1 MLNNKKGITLIALV
15 VTVVVLII
23 LAGVSINAVLGDNG
37 IIKKANQAASVTK
50 EAEVKEAINRT
61 ILEFYLT
68 NDYETLEDF
77 LKAKAEDGS
86 IDSVTKNAD
95 GTLTVKKGNYSVTVE
110 NKTNSSGG
118 SSSGGSTGGETQT
131 PEITIGEA
139 KVVANSDGT
148 GSAITD
154 ANSVYL
160 GNTLY
165 ITFSHSITGGTTTVD
180 KTIPYAVTKN
190 GTYTFTVTGTVN
202 GKSYTKNVSV
212 EVNQFKDVYEYMQ
225 TNTKVTYSDGD
236 VWIPEGF
243 KIAKDSASTVQGG
256 VVIEDK
262 DLNQFVWVP
271 VATLADYKRTAYS
284 RQVATEETDTA
295 TNSIKINYNSS
306 NSSYFT
312 EALPEDEKA
321 SVERYKGFYIGRY
334 EAGDKENTEAKK
346 LRSSNDVTKTVT
358 IKANQAPYNNVTRT
372 QAISLAE
379 GFATKQGYKA
389 KTKLVSSYAWDT
401 TIEFLQKVNSDY
413 GNRSAEGNYSDT
425 TFSYTD
431 ITGASQTKASN
442 SQVLVPTGQTTPVCN
457 IYDMGGNVWEWTTE
471 SYSYTGF
478 PYARRGGYYLF
489 NVASYPA
496 GYRYYYSDNA
506 SADFGFRLTLFM

>member
-23 LAGVSINAVLGDNG
+23 LAGVSINAVLGDNA

-68 NDYETLEDF
+68 DDYETLEDF
-77 LKAKAEDGS
+77 LKAKVTEGK

-95 GTLTVKKGNYSVTVE
+95 GTLTVKKGEYSVTVE

-118 SSSGGSTGGETQT
+118 SGSGGSTGGETQT
-131 PEITIGEA
+131 PEITVSGI
-139 KVVANSDGT
+139 KVVADNTGT
-148 GSAITD
+148 GSAITEAD
-154 ANSVYL
+154 SVYL

-180 KTIPYAVTKN
+180 NPIPYAVTKN

-212 EVNQFKDVYEYMQ
+212 TVNQFKDVYEYMQ

-236 VWIPEGF
+236 VWVPEEF

-271 VATLADYKRTAYS
+271 VATLADYKRTWYTGWSSFSDYS
-284 RQVATEETDTA
+284 
-295 TNSIKINYNSS
+295 
-306 NSSYFT
+306 
-312 EALPEDEKA
+312 EALPEDEKT

-334 EAGDKENTEAKK
+334 EAGDKESTGTTKATF
-346 LRSSNDVTKTVT
+346 RTDSSDTSNSVT
-358 IKANQAPYNNVTRT
+358 IKADQVPYNYVTRT
-372 QAISLAE
+372 QAVSLAE

-401 TIEFLQKVNSDY
+401 TIAFIEKTVNNY
-413 GNRSAEGNYSDT
+413 GSSSSQGNYYNTSVN
-425 TFSYTD
+425 YKD
-431 ITGASQTKASN
+431 ITDESKPEKTKAEN
-442 SQVLVPTGQTTPVCN
+442 SSLLVATGQTTPVCN

-471 SYSYTGF
+471 SWSDTDI
-478 PYARRGGYYLF
+478 PYAIRGGFYGVNF
-489 NVASYPA
+489 ASRPA
-496 GYRYYYSDNA
+496 GVRYGSSGGAVTNI
-506 SADFGFRLTLFM
+506 GFRLTLFM

>member
-1 MLNNKKGITLIALV
+1 MNKLKSKKGITLVALV
-15 VTVVVLII
+15 VTIVVLLI

-77 LKAKAEDGS
+77 LKAKVTEGK

-95 GTLTVKKGNYSVTVE
+95 GTLTVKKGEYSVTVE

-131 PEITIGEA
+131 PEITVGEV
-139 KVVANSDGT
+139 KVVANSNGT

-154 ANSVYL
+154 AASVYL

-165 ITFSHSITGGTTTVD
+165 ITFSYSITGGTTTVD
-180 KTIPYAVTKN
+180 KTIPYAVTAN

-212 EVNQFKDVYEYMQ
+212 TVNQFKDVYEL
-225 TNTKVTYSDGD
+225 TYSDGI
-236 VWIPEGF
+236 VYMPEGF
-243 KIAKDSASTVQGG
+243 KIAKGSASTVQGG

-262 DLNQFVWVP
+262 DGNQFVWVP
-271 VATLADYKRTAYS
+271 VATIADYKRTWYTGDGTLSKYS
-284 RQVATEETDTA
+284 
-295 TNSIKINYNSS
+295 
-306 NSSYFT
+306 
-312 EALPEDEKA
+312 EALPEDEKT
-321 SVERYKGFYIGRY
+321 SVEKYKGFYIGRY
-334 EAGDKENTEAKK
+334 EAGDKDSTEASTPA
-346 LRSSNDVTKTVT
+346 LRTSSSSTSNKIS
-358 IKANQAPYNNVTRT
+358 IKANQAPYNYVTRT
-372 QAISLAE
+372 QAVSLAE

-401 TIEFLQKVNSDY
+401 TISFLQKVNSDY
-413 GNRSAEGNYSDT
+413 GSSSEEGNYKNI

-431 ITGASQTKASN
+431 ITGASQTKASG
-442 SQVLVPTGQTTPVCN
+442 SEVLVPTGQTTPVCN

-471 SYSYTGF
+471 SFSNTSY
-478 PYARRGGYYLF
+478 PYAIRGG
-489 NVASYPA
+489 SYNNYFALNPA
-496 GYRYYYSDNA
+496 GRRLSSSDYANDYS
-506 SADFGFRLTLFM
+506 GFRLTLFM

>member
-77 LKAKAEDGS
+77 LKAKVTEGK

-95 GTLTVKKGNYSVTVE
+95 GTLTVKKGEYSVTVE

-131 PEITIGEA
+131 PEITVGEV
-139 KVVANSDGT
+139 KVVANSNGT

-154 ANSVYL
+154 AASVYL

-165 ITFSHSITGGTTTVD
+165 ITFSYSITGGTTTVD
-180 KTIPYAVTKN
+180 KTIPYAVTAN

-212 EVNQFKDVYEYMQ
+212 TVNQFKDVYEL
-225 TNTKVTYSDGD
+225 TYSDGI
-236 VWIPEGF
+236 VYMPEGF
-243 KIAKDSASTVQGG
+243 KIAKGSASTVQGG

-262 DLNQFVWVP
+262 DGNQFVWVP
-271 VATLADYKRTAYS
+271 VATIADYKRTWYTGDGTLSKYS
-284 RQVATEETDTA
+284 
-295 TNSIKINYNSS
+295 
-306 NSSYFT
+306 
-312 EALPEDEKA
+312 EALPEDEKT
-321 SVERYKGFYIGRY
+321 SVEKYKGFYIGRY
-334 EAGDKENTEAKK
+334 EAGDKDSTEASTPA
-346 LRSSNDVTKTVT
+346 LRTSSSSTSNKIS
-358 IKANQAPYNNVTRT
+358 IKANQAPYNNVTKT

-401 TIEFLQKVNSDY
+401 TISFLQKVNSDY
-413 GNRSAEGNYSDT
+413 GSSSEEGNYKNI

-431 ITGASQTKASN
+431 ITGASQTKASG
-442 SQVLVPTGQTTPVCN
+442 SEVLVPTGQTTPVCN

-471 SYSYTGF
+471 SYSNTNS
-478 PYARRGGYYLF
+478 PSALRGGGCNHNF
-489 NVASYPA
+489 ANSPA
-496 GYRYYYSDNA
+496 GIRSHSSGTANA
-506 SADFGFRLTLFM
+506 DLGFRLTLFM

>member
-1 MLNNKKGITLIALV
+1 MNKLKNKKGITLIALV

-95 GTLTVKKGNYSVTVE
+95 GTLTVKKGEYSVTVE

-139 KVVANSDGT
+139 KVLANSEGT

-154 ANSVYL
+154 VASVYL

-180 KTIPYAVTKN
+180 KTIPYAVTAN

-212 EVNQFKDVYEYMQ
+212 TVKQFKDVLTANGVKEINTIGKTFDPELHEAVGSVVDENLGEKEIKEEYRKGYIIDG
-225 TNTKVTYSDGD
+225 KVIRHSL
-236 VWIPEGF
+236 
-243 KIAKDSASTVQGG
+243 
-256 VVIEDK
+256 VV
-262 DLNQFVWVP
+262 
-271 VATLADYKRTAYS
+271 VA
-284 RQVATEETDTA
+284 
-295 TNSIKINYNSS
+295 N
-306 NSSYFT
+306 
-312 EALPEDEKA
+312 
-321 SVERYKGFYIGRY
+321 
-334 EAGDKENTEAKK
+334 
-346 LRSSNDVTKTVT
+346 
-358 IKANQAPYNNVTRT
+358 
-372 QAISLAE
+372 
-379 GFATKQGYKA
+379 
-389 KTKLVSSYAWDT
+389 
-401 TIEFLQKVNSDY
+401 
-413 GNRSAEGNYSDT
+413 
-425 TFSYTD
+425 
-431 ITGASQTKASN
+431 
-442 SQVLVPTGQTTPVCN
+442 
-457 IYDMGGNVWEWTTE
+457 
-471 SYSYTGF
+471 
-478 PYARRGGYYLF
+478 
-489 NVASYPA
+489 
-496 GYRYYYSDNA
+496 
-506 SADFGFRLTLFM
+506 

>member
-23 LAGVSINAVLGDNG
+23 LAGVSINAVIGDDG
-37 IIKKANQAASVTK
+37 IIKKAQNSANLTK

-68 NDYETLEDF
+68 DDYETLEDF
-77 LKAKAEDGS
+77 LKAKVTEGK

-95 GTLTVKKGNYSVTVE
+95 GTLTVKKGEYSVTVE

-165 ITFSHSITGGTTTVD
+165 ITFSHSITGGTTVVD

-190 GTYTFTVTGTVN
+190 GTYTFKVTGTVN

-212 EVNQFKDVYEYMQ
+212 TVNQFKTAKDYVAANVE
-225 TNTKVTYSDGD
+225 VTYPDGK

-243 KIAKDSASTVQGG
+243 RISTDSASTVQGG

-262 DLNQFVWVP
+262 DGNQFVWVP
-271 VATLADYKRTAYS
+271 VATLADYKRTWYHGYVS
-284 RQVATEETDTA
+284 F
-295 TNSIKINYNSS
+295 SKFS
-306 NSSYFT
+306 
-312 EALPEDEKA
+312 EALPEDEKT

-334 EAGDKENTEAKK
+334 EAGDKENTEAKT
-346 LRSSNDVTKTVT
+346 LRRSNDVTKTVT

-372 QAISLAE
+372 QAVSLAE
-379 GFATKQGYKA
+379 GFSTKQGYKA

-401 TIEFLQKVNSDY
+401 TIAFLQKVNSDY
-413 GNRSAEGNYSDT
+413 GSSSEEGNYKNT

-431 ITGASQTKASN
+431 ITGASQTKAES
-442 SQVLVPTGQTTPVCN
+442 STVLVPTGQTTPVCN
-457 IYDMGGNVWEWTTE
+457 IYDMGGNVYEWTTE
-471 SYSYTGF
+471 SYSSTND
-478 PYARRGGYYLF
+478 PCARRGGNYNSNF
-489 NVASYPA
+489 ADYPA
-496 GYRYYYSDNA
+496 GTRGSYSDYANA
-506 SADFGFRLTLFM
+506 FNGFRLTLFM